1 MNKGAV
7 LPLTPSN
14 AACWNPGGKARWAWG
29 ACPDGRM
36 DGRTD
41 GRNARV
47 KRIPGAVTH
56 KQQLRTW
63 PSLRGWL
70 SSESL
75 PQRPKCHWAEQP
87 PEKLLGGG
95 TDSPIGH
102 HTPLH
107 PWRGEKITKS
117 QSWNGCQ
124 QRSSDERPPSA
135 AKPLCNAGWWLL
147 HPYLGIASDWPSHV
161 IFEQLY

>member
-7 LPLTPSN
+7 LPSDSLKRRLLESRRKSPVGMGCLPRRT
-14 AACWNPGGKARWAWG
+14 
-29 ACPDGRM
+29 

-56 KQQLRTW
+56 TQQLRTW

-107 PWRGEKITKS
+107 PWRGEKITES
-117 QSWNGCQ
+117 QSWNGCHGGARASVHPVQ
-124 QRSSDERPPSA
+124 KRPRAMQGGGCFAPT
-135 AKPLCNAGWWLL
+135 
-147 HPYLGIASDWPSHV
+147 
-161 IFEQLY
+161 